1 MRTVKT
7 QSFNSSWVFF
17 RGHLIHKNTK
27 TPAFGKMLQWQFS
40 DCKACPEQLACYF
53 FTELASGLEFHSLV
67 STVVSFL
74 SCLSDR
80 DRKTLEQCRDY
91 TDPNIIDVI

>member
-1 MRTVKT
+1 
-7 QSFNSSWVFF
+7 
-17 RGHLIHKNTK
+17 
-27 TPAFGKMLQWQFS
+27 MLQWQFS

-53 FTELASGLEFHSLV
+53 STELASGLEFHSLV
-67 STVVSFL
+67 STVVGFL
-74 SCLSDR
+74 SCLFDR